1 LRGIQT
7 IESLLKSLS
16 VEISAAHSKIISD
29 MQQTSSRCKQEHVS
43 AMTTHCR
50 HLVSSTSVMRRQLEF
65 LNSEIADLDVKASK
79 LQELGMSK
87 ELKSI
92 PLQKQVRSI

>member
-1 LRGIQT
+1 
-7 IESLLKSLS
+7 
-16 VEISAAHSKIISD
+16 
-29 MQQTSSRCKQEHVS
+29 
-43 AMTTHCR
+43 
-50 HLVSSTSVMRRQLEF
+50 MRRQLEF